1 MNKVEKYIP
10 EIIEILSNDYGKKI
24 PKVYNSYIA
33 SFSTSIAMN
42 GLIATVALYED
53 MTKQKENK
61 TKGDRSY
68 ITSLIMRVLTG
79 ENKSLLKYIL
89 ENKDNETKLKRK
101 ILDIS
106 IAFKL
111 AIRTFELED

>member
-1 MNKVEKYIP
+1 MNRVEKYIP
-10 EIIEILSNDYGKKI
+10 QIISILQRDYGQKV

-33 SFSTSIAMN
+33 SFATSIAMN

-53 MTKQKENK
+53 MNKKESER
-61 TKGDRSY
+61 TKGDKSY
-68 ITSLIMRVLTG
+68 ITQLIMEILT
-79 ENKSLLKYIL
+79 ENKDSLLKYIL
-89 ENKDNETKLKRK
+89 DNKENEKILKRK

-111 AIRTFELED
+111 AIRTFKLED

>member
-1 MNKVEKYIP
+1 MNRIEKHIP
-10 EIIEILSNDYGKKI
+10 TIIEILQEDYPSGKI

-33 SFSTSIAMN
+33 AFSTSVAMN

-53 MTKQKENK
+53 MSKVEKNK

-68 ITSLIMRVLTG
+68 ITSLIMKVLTG
-79 ENKSLLKYIL
+79 KKDSLLKYIL
-89 ENKDNETKLKRK
+89 KNDEKKLKRK
-101 ILDIS
+101 ILDIA